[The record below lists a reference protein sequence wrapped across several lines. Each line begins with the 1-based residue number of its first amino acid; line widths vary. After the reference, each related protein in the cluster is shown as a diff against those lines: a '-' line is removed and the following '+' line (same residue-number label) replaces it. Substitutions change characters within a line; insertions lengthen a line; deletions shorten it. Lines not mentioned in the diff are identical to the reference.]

1 MLSVSCSTLSCHV
14 KQTSPCFLV
23 VCTVNCDTIF
33 GWRSNVPLS
42 TRSLFRLLRLHR
54 PHFFLPNQ
62 AVAFQSNRHG
72 DTCGQETQFQVIT
85 VHNCLDIR
93 DLLQEVFS
101 SSPSIKTAPV
111 QRKLKMWLTAAL
123 IAQGK
128 GDRGQ
133 IIWQYCSPGAFLFFI
148 SAVLLSSEKYVHR
161 FVVLSDLKLVSLCR
175 VNTHRALVASHYT
188 VLLLRQT
195 AITVVSNRLLFIQEC
210 VGTVWRC
217 S

>member
-1 MLSVSCSTLSCHV
+1 MFPKCLEHVVCFLFYLIMSCETNL
-14 KQTSPCFLV
+14 FLV

-54 PHFFLPNQ
+54 PHFLLPNQ

-123 IAQGK
+123 IAQRK

-133 IIWQYCSPGAFLFFI
+133 IIWQYCSPGAFLFFHF
-148 SAVLLSSEKYVHR
+148 SSPALL
-161 FVVLSDLKLVSLCR
+161 
-175 VNTHRALVASHYT
+175 
-188 VLLLRQT
+188 
-195 AITVVSNRLLFIQEC
+195 
-210 VGTVWRC
+210 
-217 S
+217 